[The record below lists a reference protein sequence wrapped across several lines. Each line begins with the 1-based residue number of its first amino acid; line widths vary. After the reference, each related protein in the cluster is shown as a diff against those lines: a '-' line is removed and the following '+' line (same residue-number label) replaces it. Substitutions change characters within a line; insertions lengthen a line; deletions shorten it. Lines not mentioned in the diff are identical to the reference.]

1 MRTHKPR
8 RRASG
13 TVIAMRL
20 RLHPRL
26 LVVVTTFLSAC
37 ALWVWLLGARPWL
50 TDPRQFD
57 GVSWEL
63 AAFPGKWL
71 YMLGAPLRDDPPS
84 EEAVRDYFAIEDR
97 TTPASHRL
105 ERPVESAIEGRLDA
119 VLQQAGFASLL
130 WRSVWPPVAIELTEP
145 PRMLAV
151 SPRDRIRL
159 ARTMPL
165 DGLGT
170 AEAEQLEREVEAAGE
185 DRAIVV
191 PLGGIST
198 YPAIVTAGSTY
209 AGTVQVA
216 AHEWVHHY
224 FAFAPL
230 GWASLLSRE
239 SLAINETAADIAGA
253 EVARL
258 VLERFGDP
266 TAPDAAPAPDAPDV
280 QRTRGDRDAVLR
292 DLRREVDALLAEGR
306 VDLAEERME
315 SVRLALAERGFPI
328 RRVNQAFFAW
338 YGTYAARGDSID
350 PLGVQLR
357 QLRTASES
365 LPDFLATVGRTT
377 SRAEVEEALRQRGV
391 EPGGS
396 SR

>member
-1 MRTHKPR
+1 MRTHKSVR
-8 RRASG
+8 LSRD

-20 RLHPRL
+20 RPHPSL
-26 LVVVTTFLSAC
+26 LVVVATFLGAC
-37 ALWVWLLGARPWL
+37 ALWIWLLGARPWL
-50 TDPRQFD
+50 SDPRQFD
-57 GVSWEL
+57 GVTWEL

-71 YMLGAPLRDDPPS
+71 YMFGAPLREAPPP
-84 EEAVRDYFAIEDR
+84 EEAVRDYFATADR
-97 TTPASHRL
+97 TTPELQRL
-105 ERPVESAIEGRLDA
+105 ERPVEAAIEGRLDA
-119 VLQQAGFASLL
+119 VLQQAGFSSLL
-130 WRSVWPPVAIELTEP
+130 GRSVWPPVAIELTEP

-159 ARTMPL
+159 VRTMPL

-170 AEAEQLEREVEAAGE
+170 AEAERLEQEVEAEGPGQS
-185 DRAIVV
+185 AIVV

-230 GWASLLSRE
+230 GWASLVSRE
-239 SLAINETAADIAGA
+239 SLAINETAADVAGA

-258 VLERFGDP
+258 VVDRFGDP
-266 TAPDAAPAPDAPDV
+266 TAPEAVADLDA
-280 QRTRGDRDAVLR
+280 QRTRADRDAVLR
-292 DLRREVDALLAEGR
+292 DLRREVDGLLAEGR
-306 VDLAEERME
+306 VDAAEQRME
-315 SVRLALAERGFPI
+315 SVREVLVGRGFQV
-328 RRVNQAFFAW
+328 RRINQAFFAW

-357 QLRTASES
+357 QLRAVSDS

-377 SRAEVEEALRQRGV
+377 SRAEVEAALRQRGV

-396 SR
+396 PR